1 MGKRKHSSTVL
12 SLGAQQGSNG
22 ASAEAVDLRTQHR
35 NCLSLSTCLPVMWA
49 MAEPRSVA
57 ASADVV
63 FPPSKQQTNIHR
75 SPGGKHEDKPSENL
89 IWNHGSPTTLT
100 YDLR

>member
-22 ASAEAVDLRTQHR
+22 ASPEAVDLRTQHR

-57 ASADVV
+57 ANADVAL
-63 FPPSKQQTNIHR
+63 PLSKHQTNIHHL
-75 SPGGKHEDKPSENL
+75 PDGKHEDKPSENL
-89 IWNHGSPTTLT
+89 IWNRGSPMNLT